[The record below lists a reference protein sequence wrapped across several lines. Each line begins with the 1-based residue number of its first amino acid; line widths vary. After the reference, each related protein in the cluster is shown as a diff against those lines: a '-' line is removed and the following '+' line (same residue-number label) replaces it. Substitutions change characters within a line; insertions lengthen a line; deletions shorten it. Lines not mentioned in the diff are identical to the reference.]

1 MSEKQWLGWLGQV
14 PADESGEATRLVRS
28 GVFFW
33 VFLLAGLLIWGALAP
48 IQGAV
53 ISSGTIKIDL
63 NRRTVQHLEG
73 GIIKEILVR
82 EGSRVEKGQSLIML
96 EDISTS
102 SQLSI
107 LNDRLFSNK
116 LKEARLQAQRK
127 KAKELS
133 FPVEIANKS
142 DAKSKRALASEV
154 ELFNSKR
161 KSLMDQIELLTF
173 EIKQTQR
180 GLRGANQQM
189 GAIQTGIG
197 FVKKQ
202 LESTRKLREKGYVED
217 SKIWEQERL
226 LAEKKEKIGS
236 LLSQQATA
244 RISITDTK
252 LKIITLENNYVQE
265 ADDQL
270 REIEKELSE
279 TQELLRPA
287 KYAFDRAEVVAPL
300 AGQVINIKVNT
311 IGGVIHPGEDILE
324 IVPDVKELVIE
335 AKLKTSDI
343 DSVTT
348 GQKANIQLL
357 AYSSRK
363 TPMLL
368 GKVIYI
374 SEDAIEDTVERG
386 VFHYLCHI
394 KVDKESLSELPA
406 EILLLPG
413 MPITAFIQTRAKT
426 FIDYVLEPII
436 SHARR
441 ALKEE

>member
-1 MSEKQWLGWLGQV
+1 MLGMKLLGKLAQV

-28 GVFFW
+28 GLFFW
-33 VFLLAGLLIWGALAP
+33 VLLFVGFLIWGSLAP

-82 EGSRVEKGQSLIML
+82 EGSRVEKGQSLITL

-102 SQLSI
+102 SQLAI
-107 LNDRLFSNK
+107 LSDRLFSNK
-116 LKEARLQAQRK
+116 VKEVRLNAQKRK
-127 KAKELS
+127 RKNLN
-133 FPVEIANKS
+133 FPEEIASKS
-142 DAKSKRALASEV
+142 DSKSKKTLASEV

-161 KSLMDQIELLTF
+161 KSLIDQIKLLKF

-180 GLRGANQQM
+180 GLEGGAQQM
-189 GAIQTGIG
+189 MAIKSGIG
-197 FVKKQ
+197 FVRKQ
-202 LESTRKLREKGYVED
+202 LESTRKLRAKGYVED

-236 LLSQQATA
+236 LLAQQATA

-252 LKIITLENNYVQE
+252 LKIITLENNYIQE

-270 REIEKELSE
+270 KETERELLEIR
-279 TQELLRPA
+279 ELLRPA
-287 KYAFDRAEVVAPL
+287 KYAFDRAAVVAPL
-300 AGQVINIKVNT
+300 SGQVINIKVNT
-311 IGGVIHPGEDILE
+311 IGGIIHPGEDILE
-324 IVPDVKELVIE
+324 IVPDIKELIIE

-343 DSVTT
+343 DSVIT
-348 GQKANIQLL
+348 GQLANIQLL

-363 TPMLL
+363 TPMLT
-368 GKVIYI
+368 GKVVYI
-374 SEDAIEDTVERG
+374 SEDVIEDTIERG
-386 VFHYLCHI
+386 AFYYLCHI
-394 KVDKESLSELPA
+394 KVSEESLSELPA
-406 EILLLPG
+406 ETLLLPG

-426 FIDYVLEPII
+426 FIDFVLEPII

-441 ALKEE
+441 ALKED

>member
-1 MSEKQWLGWLGQV
+1 MSGKRWLGWLGDV
-14 PADESGEATRLVRS
+14 PADESGESTRLVRS

-33 VFLLAGLLIWGALAP
+33 ILLFVGFLVWGSLAP
-48 IQGAV
+48 IQGAI
-53 ISSGTIKIDL
+53 ISSGTIKIDV

-82 EGSRVEKGQSLIML
+82 EGSRVEKGQSLITL

-107 LNDRLFSNK
+107 LKDRLFSYQV
-116 LKEARLQAQRK
+116 KEVRLIAQKR
-127 KAKELS
+127 KAKKLS
-133 FPVEIANKS
+133 FPEEMTVKS
-142 DAKSKRALASEV
+142 DAQSKKVLASET

-161 KSLMDQIELLTF
+161 KSLMDQIKLLKF
-173 EIKQTQR
+173 EIKQTEN
-180 GLRGANQQM
+180 GLDGGRQQM
-189 GAIQTGIG
+189 NAIKTGIS

-202 LESTRKLREKGYVED
+202 LESTRKLRAKGYVED

-226 LAEKKEKIGS
+226 LAEKNEKIGS
-236 LLSQQATA
+236 LLAQQATA
-244 RISITDTK
+244 KISITDTK
-252 LKIITLENNYVQE
+252 LKIITLENNYIQE

-270 REIEKELSE
+270 KEIENVLLE

-287 KYAFDRAEVVAPL
+287 KYAFERAEVVAPL
-300 AGQVINIKVNT
+300 SGQVINIKVNT
-311 IGGVIHPGEDILE
+311 MGGVIRPGEDLLE
-324 IVPDVKELVIE
+324 IVPDIKELVIE

-348 GQKANIQLL
+348 GQMANIQLL

-363 TPMLL
+363 TPMLT

-386 VFHYLCHI
+386 SFHYLCHI
-394 KVDKESLSELPA
+394 KVDKESLATLPA
-406 EILLLPG
+406 ETLLLPG

-426 FIDYVLEPII
+426 FIDFVLEPII